1 VNQPK
6 RERDMKGYRKIL
18 IAMNGSREVLREGL
32 KLAGDERCWVTVVKV
47 IPPYDGDLDLTSI
60 KNIGDVLNSNMRRDA
75 AVIKE
80 IAVAERALVKAR
92 IEQGEVH
99 EKIVEVAEDENCD
112 LIIMGR
118 NTTNWFRKLFG
129 KNVIEK
135 VISTAPC
142 PVLVVGT

>member
-1 VNQPK
+1 
-6 RERDMKGYRKIL
+6 MKGYRKIL
-18 IAMNGSREVLREGL
+18 IAMDGSREVLRQGL
-32 KLAGDERCWVTVVKV
+32 RLAGDERCWVTVVKV

-60 KNIGDVLNSNMRRDA
+60 KNLEDVLDSNARNDA

-80 IAVAERALVKAR
+80 TAAEERALVKTR

-99 EKIVEVAEDENCD
+99 EKIVEVAEDEDCD

-118 NTTNWFRKLFG
+118 NATSWFRKLLG

>member
-1 VNQPK
+1 
-6 RERDMKGYRKIL
+6 MKGYRKIL

-60 KNIGDVLNSNMRRDA
+60 KNIGDVLESNARKDA

-80 IAVAERALVKAR
+80 IAVTERALVKAR
-92 IEQGEVH
+92 IEQGKVH

-118 NTTNWFRKLFG
+118 NTTNWFRKLFR